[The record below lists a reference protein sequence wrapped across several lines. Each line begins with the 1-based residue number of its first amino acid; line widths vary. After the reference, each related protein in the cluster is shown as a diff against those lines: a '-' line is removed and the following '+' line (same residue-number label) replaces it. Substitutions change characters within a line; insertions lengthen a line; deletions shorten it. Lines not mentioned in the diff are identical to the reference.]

1 MKGSSAS
8 ALKESVNRSQ
18 TSDKSGTSVSQTG
31 TQQLSS
37 ETAAGDFAKVKE
49 VKFVNEELPDSM
61 LVAIRIIE
69 RLLTQSKFHEQHVQY
84 KNYPSVDKSALANRK
99 DDDEEEGKKG
109 LGFLRSKKTQEKKEQ
124 EEEKKVE
131 EELKEGEVVLKHLF
145 TFECDFT

>member
-1 MKGSSAS
+1 
-8 ALKESVNRSQ
+8 
-18 TSDKSGTSVSQTG
+18 
-31 TQQLSS
+31 
-37 ETAAGDFAKVKE
+37 
-49 VKFVNEELPDSM
+49 M

-109 LGFLRSKKTQEKKEQ
+109 LGFLRNKKTQEKKEQ

-131 EELKEGEVVLKHLF
+131 EELKEGEVVIKQLF
-145 TFECDFT
+145 TFECDFTQGRQVTCIDINSKNPDLIAAGYGEYDIGVK